1 MKLIEIGRVVA
12 RNLKTERH
20 IKAII
25 IGIIDASFVVLRKQN
40 NEVEIAP
47 ISSFT
52 LLDEVHDI
60 KGKSDEEVVRLIQ
73 CEKEEVV
80 SSDFDRFKLKL
91 QEKIKSEIL
100 KEKGLAN

>member
-12 RNLKTERH
+12 KSLKTERH
-20 IKAII
+20 VKAII

-47 ISSFT
+47 VSSFT
-52 LLDEVHDI
+52 LLDEVYDI
-60 KGKSDEEVVRLIQ
+60 QGKSEEEVVRLIQ
-73 CEKEEVV
+73 CEKKEDK

-91 QEKIKSEIL
+91 QEKIKNEIL

>member
-1 MKLIEIGRVVA
+1 MKLIEIGRVVS

-52 LLDEVHDI
+52 MLDEVHDI

-73 CEKEEVV
+73 CEKKEEV
-80 SSDFDRFKLKL
+80 SSDFDRFKVKL
-91 QEKIKSEIL
+91 QEKIKGEIL